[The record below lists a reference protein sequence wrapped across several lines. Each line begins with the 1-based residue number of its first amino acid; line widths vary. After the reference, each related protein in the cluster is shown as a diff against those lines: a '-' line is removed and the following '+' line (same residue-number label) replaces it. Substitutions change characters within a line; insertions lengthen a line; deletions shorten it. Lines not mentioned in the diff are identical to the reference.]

1 MTWTP
6 RPMEPGELP
15 AVSDLLALGF
25 GIGPVSPPAF
35 RAEVDAVVEVD
46 RTVVVEDEG
55 RLVATAGAFTLQMA
69 LPGGAVP
76 MAGVTGVVVA
86 PTHRRR
92 GMLTALIEAV
102 HDQAVER
109 GEPLAGLTASEG
121 GIYRRFGYGVAARFQ
136 SVRVDARRSGEAP
149 GPFGGAVPD
158 TGRMRYLS
166 ESEADSVFP
175 AVWDRHW
182 RRTPGEL
189 DRTPGLWAEAALDPD
204 HARAGA
210 SARHILVHDDA
221 DARPDGFAI
230 YRIAQ
235 DFGVGGTNH
244 ELRLLSL
251 AAATDQV
258 EAALLRFLLDIDLV
272 GSLTWDAPV
281 DLPLRWRLADPRALL
296 VTAER
301 DMLWLRPLDVAACLA
316 ARTYRADG
324 ELVVD
329 VVDERRDAGGRFL
342 LVAGP
347 EGAEC
352 RRTDRSPDLGVTVAD
367 LGSLLAGGTTWRAL
381 QRAGRIDERS
391 GRAVSQ
397 ADDLFRPERAAY
409 CATEF

>member
-1 MTWTP
+1 
-6 RPMEPGELP
+6 MEPDEMP

-25 GIGPVSPPAF
+25 GIGPVSPPEH
-35 RAEVDAVVEVD
+35 RAEVNAVVEVD
-46 RTVVVEDEG
+46 RTLVVEDEG
-55 RLVATAGAFTLQMA
+55 RLVATAGAFTLHLA
-69 LPGGAVP
+69 LPGAAVP
-76 MAGVTGVVVA
+76 MAGVTEVVVA

-92 GMLTALIEAV
+92 GLLTALIEGL

-149 GPFGGAVPD
+149 APFGGTGTD
-158 TGRMRYLS
+158 RGRMRYVS
-166 ESEADSVFP
+166 EPEAATVLP

-189 DRTPGLWAEAALDPD
+189 DRTPGLWADAALDGD

-210 SARHILVHDDA
+210 SPRHVVVHDDA
-221 DARPDGFAI
+221 EGRPDGFAI

-244 ELRLLSL
+244 EMRLLSL

-258 EAALLRFLLDIDLV
+258 EATLLRFLLDIDLV

-281 DLPLRWRLADPRALL
+281 DLPLRWRLTDPRALL
-296 VTAER
+296 VTAQR

-316 ARTYRADG
+316 ARTYRTDG
-324 ELVVD
+324 ELTLE

-342 LVAGP
+342 LAAGAQ
-347 EGAEC
+347 EAEC
-352 RRTDRSPDLGVTVAD
+352 RRTDRSPDLAVTVAD
-367 LGSLLAGGTTWRAL
+367 LGSLLAGGTTWHTL
-381 QRAGRIDERS
+381 QRAGRIDERA
-391 GRAVSQ
+391 GGAVSR
-397 ADDLFRPERAAY
+397 ADDLFRPARAAY